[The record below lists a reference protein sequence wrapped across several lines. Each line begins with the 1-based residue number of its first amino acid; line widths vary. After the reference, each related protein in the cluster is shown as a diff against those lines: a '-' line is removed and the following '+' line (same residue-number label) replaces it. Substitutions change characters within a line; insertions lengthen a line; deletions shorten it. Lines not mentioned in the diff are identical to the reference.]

1 MSLQGGSYMRGK
13 EKCKALKEIRRQ
25 IAEKNDIP
33 FIVSECRHKGDCR
46 GTCPKCESELR
57 YLERELAIRQG
68 LGKAVTIAGISV
80 GVCTGLSACAPTDYP
95 SGSDSYMS
103 EPLVP
108 ETTTSQLSG
117 AVELAGDL
125 PVPEETETPDTIVIP
140 DEVEGIMVEPTETE
154 SEEEPDWM
162 IMGDIDIAE

>member
-1 MSLQGGSYMRGK
+1 
-13 EKCKALKEIRRQ
+13 
-25 IAEKNDIP
+25 
-33 FIVSECRHKGDCR
+33 
-46 GTCPKCESELR
+46 
-57 YLERELAIRQG
+57 
-68 LGKAVTIAGISV
+68 
-80 GVCTGLSACAPTDYP
+80 
-95 SGSDSYMS
+95 MS
-103 EPLVP
+103 EPLVL
-108 ETTTSQLSG
+108 ETTVSQLSG